1 MRIKDIVVEDFVNY
15 HKACMFIITAFCS
28 FKCDKES
35 GKMVCQNSS
44 LAHQPTLLIDDERII
59 SMYINNP
66 ITEALC
72 FGGLEPLDQ
81 FDEMVSLISRFREI
95 SDDPIIIYTGYT
107 EDEVASK
114 ITVLT
119 TFSNIIIKFGRFI
132 PDQPHHVDPL
142 LGVELASS
150 NQYAKR
156 LEEVKDE
163 SQCK

>member
-1 MRIKDIVVEDFVNY
+1 MKIKDIVVEDFVNY
-15 HKACMFIITAFCS
+15 HKASMFIITAFCS

-44 LAHQPTLLIDDERII
+44 LAHQPTLMIDDEHII
-59 SMYINNP
+59 SMYISNP

-81 FDEMVSLISRFREI
+81 FDEVVALISRFREV
-95 SDDPIIIYTGYT
+95 SNDPIIIYTGYT

-114 ITVLT
+114 MAILAA
-119 TFSNIIIKFGRFI
+119 FSNIIIKFGRFI
-132 PDQPHHVDPL
+132 PDQPHHIDPL
-142 LGVELASS
+142 LGVELASP

-156 LEEVKDE
+156 LEDMKYE
-163 SQCK
+163 SKCE

>member
-1 MRIKDIVVEDFVNY
+1 MKIKDIVVEDFVNY
-15 HKACMFIITAFCS
+15 HKASMFIITAFCS

-44 LAHQPTLLIDDERII
+44 LAHQPTLTIDDEHII
-59 SMYINNP
+59 SMYTSNP

-81 FDEMVSLISRFREI
+81 FDEVVALISRFRKV
-95 SDDPIIIYTGYT
+95 SNDPIIIYTGYT

-114 ITVLT
+114 MAVLAA
-119 TFSNIIIKFGRFI
+119 FSNIIIKFGRFI
-132 PDQPHHVDPL
+132 PDQPHHIDPL
-142 LGVELASS
+142 LGVELASP

-156 LEEVKDE
+156 LEDMKYE
-163 SQCK
+163 SKCE